1 MAISYEE
8 TRTISAH
15 KAHPGIRLGRSD
27 RIKSEDLAEAEE
39 ISGEGHSG
47 RIAEDPELQIG
58 SGRNADRTIEGANQ
72 KGLIIMIEK
81 ILSIISVLAL
91 IEFIAGAVLVEG
103 GAFGLGILA
112 MVMPLAWF
120 GLILLMS
127 SMNERRNE
135 WK

>member
-1 MAISYEE
+1 MLQNEK
-8 TRTISAH
+8 TGTISAY

-27 RIKSEDLAEAEE
+27 RIKSEDLAEAEK

-58 SGRNADRTIEGANQ
+58 SGRNADRTIKGANQ

-81 ILSIISVLAL
+81 ILSIISVLAM

-103 GAFGLGILA
+103 GAFGIGILA

>member
-1 MAISYEE
+1 MLQNEK
-8 TRTISAH
+8 TGTISAY

-27 RIKSEDLAEAEE
+27 RTITEDLAEAEK

-58 SGRNADRTIEGANQ
+58 SGRNADRTIKGANT
-72 KGLIIMIEK
+72 KGFIIMIEK

>member
-1 MAISYEE
+1 MLQNEK
-8 TRTISAH
+8 TGTISAY

-27 RIKSEDLAEAEE
+27 RIKSEDLAEAEK

-58 SGRNADRTIEGANQ
+58 SGRNADRTIKGANQ

-81 ILSIISVLAL
+81 ILSIISVLAM

-103 GAFGLGILA
+103 GAFGIGILA

-127 SMNERRNE
+127 SMNERR
-135 WK
+135 KDD

>member
-1 MAISYEE
+1 MLQNEK
-8 TRTISAH
+8 TGTISAY

-27 RIKSEDLAEAEE
+27 RIKSEDLAEAEK

-58 SGRNADRTIEGANQ
+58 SGRNADRTIKGANQ

>member
-1 MAISYEE
+1 MNHHEE
-8 TRTISAH
+8 ARTISAY
-15 KAHPGIRLGRSD
+15 KAHPGIRFGRSD
-27 RIKSEDLAEAEE
+27 RIKSEDLAEAEK

-58 SGRNADRTIEGANQ
+58 TGRNADRTIEGANT

-103 GAFGLGILA
+103 GAFGIGILA